1 MLFPPDI
8 YGYAELH
15 KAKFQNPNFSV
26 TRGRDRVCLAF
37 IFRQDLSKAYKCI
50 SIKLGWADRLHCQ
63 RALDSISGGVLDLGF
78 PSSDGNPFF
87 SHNKDKDLTLNP

>member
-50 SIKLGWADRLHCQ
+50 SIKLAEQTGFIAKEHLIRFQGVFW
-63 RALDSISGGVLDLGF
+63 ISDFRHQMVILFLAIT
-78 PSSDGNPFF
+78 
-87 SHNKDKDLTLNP
+87 KIKTWL